1 MWKTEHSES
10 TTATPETVWALV
22 SDVAGWPSWNPGYR
36 EAGLDGG
43 PAPGTPGHV
52 TLPNGMRRPFTVAEA
67 TRSTAFVIAANGPGV
82 RQRFFHRLERTNDG
96 GTRVT
101 MGATMEGL
109 LTPLFSRMFGK
120 VIAGYTPTA
129 VRQLVAKAEAS
140 TSAESTKLERSRP

>member
-67 TRSTAFVIAANGPGV
+67 TRSTAFVIAANGPGL

-96 GTRVT
+96 GARVT

-140 TSAESTKLERSRP
+140 TSAAPTKLERSRP

>member
-10 TTATPETVWALV
+10 TAAAPEMVWAIV

-43 PAPGTPGHV
+43 LAPGTSGHV

-67 TRSTAFVIAANGPGV
+67 TRPKAFVIAGNGPGL
-82 RQRFFHRLERTNDG
+82 RQRFFHRLERTDDG

-129 VRQLVAKAEAS
+129 VRQLVAKAEGS
-140 TSAESTKLERSRP
+140 TSPAPTNVERSRP